1 MDVADLVDGLLGTG
15 PAAGVWSWPGD
26 QLLSALDTLHDAEQR
41 CAAAKLTVLREIDG
55 RGLGRLLGGTSTA
68 AWFHHRYQVSAATAS
83 RLVRLAAA
91 LDSDLTATAAALAD
105 AVINV
110 EQAWAIAE
118 AVMQLPPGLRDEG
131 EHRLLIQARQA
142 SHNAKPDPAPVAEA
156 SGSSSETDSGCGSG
170 SGSGSAGAAA
180 SGATGSEDTGA
191 GTDTGGGA
199 GSGAGSDTGGGA
211 GSGTSSG
218 IGPGS
223 GARGGAANAALGA
236 ARLPADPKA
245 LTAAGARLLD
255 DLDPAEAERRE
266 HEREQRLA
274 ERAHKMRDF
283 RLVDVPGT
291 ALVRVSGQLDR
302 EAAAILRAG
311 LDALCSPRAAKPSA
325 GTQPPRTA
333 GQLRADA
340 IVEIFR
346 IALACRDLPDNGGD
360 RPQLVVTVALQTLQQ
375 QHGTADLEDGG
386 TLTAAAARR
395 WACDAKVVPVVLGGA
410 AQPLDV
416 GRGQRLFTGPL
427 RRALVL
433 RDGGCAFPGCDRPPR
448 WCDGHHVRSWLD
460 GGPTS
465 LHNAVLLCHAHHR
478 LVHEGAWEV
487 RINPQDNLPEFI
499 PPVYVDWAQ
508 RPRRNAYHGQE

>member
-1 MDVADLVDGLLGTG
+1 MDVAELVDELLGAG

-26 QLLSALDTLHDAEQR
+26 RLLSALDMLHDAEQR

-55 RGLGRLLGGTSTA
+55 RGLGRLLGGASTA
-68 AWFHHRYQVSAATAS
+68 AWLHHRYQLSATTAS

-118 AVMQLPPGLRDEG
+118 AVMQLPPGLREEG
-131 EHRLLIQARQA
+131 EHRLLVQAKQA
-142 SHNAKPDPAPVAEA
+142 SRNAKPDPAPVANT
-156 SGSSSETDSGCGSG
+156 SGAAPCSSSET
-170 SGSGSAGAAA
+170 GSGSADAATSGAAG
-180 SGATGSEDTGA
+180 SGAAGSA
-191 GTDTGGGA
+191 GTSAGTGTGI
-199 GSGAGSDTGGGA
+199 GSGAGSGTGA
-211 GSGTSSG
+211 GT
-218 IGPGS
+218 P
-223 GARGGAANAALGA
+223 AGGVAAANVALGA
-236 ARLPADPKA
+236 VRLPADPKA

-302 EAAAILRAG
+302 ESAAVLRAG
-311 LDALCSPRAAKPSA
+311 LDALCSPRVAKPSA

-340 IVEIFR
+340 VVEIFR
-346 IALACRDLPDNGGD
+346 IALACRDLPDNGGE
-360 RPQLVVTVALQTLQQ
+360 RPQLVVTVPLRTLQQ
-375 QHGTADLEDGG
+375 QRGTAELEDGG

-395 WACDAKVVPVVLGGA
+395 WACDAKVIPVILGGA

-416 GRGQRLFTGPL
+416 GRSQRLFTGPL

-465 LHNAVLLCHAHHR
+465 LPNAVLLCHAHHR
-478 LVHEGAWEV
+478 LVHEGAWQV

-508 RPRRNAYHGQE
+508 RPRRNAYHRRD